1 MRRPPRNPFHH
12 SDLGGPFLAF
22 APKFNDDDQEVRR
35 EPLSDDHL
43 PYPPRLQR
51 AAVPHTCTAYA
62 ASCLRNSSARPD
74 RSQMCQAA
82 KAQCLQT
89 GLYVGPYSGRQFA
102 GMQKM

>member
-51 AAVPHTCTAYA
+51 ASILSLLIDALRYRRYRAVT
-62 ASCLRNSSARPD
+62 RPT
-74 RSQMCQAA
+74 AA
-82 KAQCLQT
+82 K
-89 GLYVGPYSGRQFA
+89 PEA
-102 GMQKM
+102 GEDL

>member
-51 AAVPHTCTAYA
+51 ASILSLLIDA
-62 ASCLRNSSARPD
+62 LRHRRRKPD
-74 RSQMCQAA
+74 A
-82 KAQCLQT
+82 
-89 GLYVGPYSGRQFA
+89 GPEGS
-102 GMQKM
+102 